1 MGIRTIMRRHGATF
15 LVLSFVYFGCH
26 SIEAQE
32 SIRPSLAGSQSAEAN
47 KPAINPGQ
55 YNLQLGPA
63 LVGFSADVD
72 LLYNDNINLAET
84 GRKSDLIIEPSVTA
98 NVLWQLSQDNVIRM
112 NLGAG
117 YVKYANYQQFDSSS
131 VAITPDSQL
140 AFDIYVG
147 DFKFT
152 LFDQISIQQNPIDE
166 IDLSRVVRFERL
178 QNAAGLNVT
187 WDLNKV
193 ILFGGYTHYTLYSF
207 DSAYDFLNE
216 NEDQVYLSGTLLL
229 SDSLSVGVRGTFG
242 HVYYEQNF
250 QNDSVGYSAGVF
262 ATAQLTRYV
271 KGEAEV
277 GYQGG
282 SFNTGGGNGDSSQL
296 NSPYFHVQLDHRQS
310 RYWTNHVS
318 FGYEAQ
324 LGLTTNYTNVF
335 YVRYEGDWRV
345 NRRTNAAI
353 TAYYEHS
360 ADSSGTFEV
369 EHINRVGA
377 EILLSYA
384 LGPKANLHAG
394 YQIIDSNSDLI
405 ERSFYQD
412 QVLLGISYAF

>member
-1 MGIRTIMRRHGATF
+1 MRRHVASF
-15 LVLSFVYFGCH
+15 LVLFFVHFGCQD
-26 SIEAQE
+26 IEAQE
-32 SIRPSLAGSQSAEAN
+32 SIRPSLAGSQISEAN
-47 KPAINPGQ
+47 RPAINTGEF
-55 YNLQLGPA
+55 NLQLGPA
-63 LVGFSADVD
+63 LVGFSAGVD
-72 LLYNDNINLAET
+72 LFYNDNIDLSET
-84 GRKSDLIIEPSVTA
+84 DRKSDLIIEPNVTA
-98 NVLWQLSQDNVIRM
+98 NVLWQLSPDNTIRL

-117 YVKYANYQQFDSSS
+117 YVKYLTYHQFDSSS
-131 VAITPDSQL
+131 IAITPDSQL
-140 AFDIYVG
+140 AFDIYAG

-152 LFDQISIQQNPIDE
+152 IFDQISIQQNPIDE

-178 QNAAGLNVT
+178 QNSAGLNVT

-229 SDSLSVGVRGTFG
+229 SDSLSAGVRGTFG
-242 HVYYEQNF
+242 HVYYDQNF
-250 QNDSVGYSAGVF
+250 QNDSVHYSAGVF

-282 SFNTGGGNGDSSQL
+282 NFNTGGGNGDVSQL

-318 FGYEAQ
+318 LGYEAQ
-324 LGLTTNYTNVF
+324 LGLTTNYTSVF
-335 YVRYEGDWRV
+335 YVRYAGDWRV
-345 NRRTNAAI
+345 NRRTTATI

-369 EHINRVGA
+369 EHINRVGGG
-377 EILLSYA
+377 ILLSYT
-384 LGPKANLHAG
+384 LGPKATLHAG
-394 YQIIDSNSDLI
+394 YQIVDNNSDLI
-405 ERSFYQD
+405 GHSFYQN
-412 QVLLGISYAF
+412 QVLLGIGYAF

>member
-1 MGIRTIMRRHGATF
+1 MRGQISSVFVLFFLYLGCQGIK
-15 LVLSFVYFGCH
+15 
-26 SIEAQE
+26 AQE

-47 KPAINPGQ
+47 RPAISPGQ
-55 YNLQLGPA
+55 FNLQLGPA

-72 LLYNDNINLAET
+72 LLYNDNIGLAET
-84 GRKSDLIIEPSVTA
+84 DRKSDLIIEPTVNA
-98 NVLWQLSQDNVIRM
+98 NVLWQVSQENTIRL
-112 NLGAG
+112 NLGVG

-166 IDLSRVVRFERL
+166 IDLSRVIRFERL
-178 QNAAGLNVT
+178 QNTAGLNVT

-193 ILFGGYTHYTLYSF
+193 ILFGGYTHYILYSF
-207 DSAYDFLNE
+207 DSAFDFLNQ
-216 NEDQVYLSGTLLL
+216 NEDQVYLTGTLLL
-229 SDSLSVGVRGTFG
+229 SDSLSVGVRGTVA
-242 HVYYEQNF
+242 HVSYNQNF
-250 QNDSVGYSAGVF
+250 QNDSVDYSAGVF
-262 ATAQLTRYV
+262 ATAQLTRYI

-277 GYQGG
+277 GYQGAH
-282 SFNTGGGNGDSSQL
+282 FNTGGGNGDGSQL

-310 RYWTNHVS
+310 RYWTNHIS

-345 NRRTNAAI
+345 NHRTTASI

-369 EHINRVGA
+369 EHINRVGGG
-377 EILLSYA
+377 ILFSYA

-394 YQIIDSNSDLI
+394 YQIIENDSDLI
-405 ERSFYQD
+405 EHSFYQNE
-412 QVLLGISYAF
+412 VLLGISYAF